1 MFFIPPSQMKIGR
14 HPDYAM
20 HLGKMDVYHK
30 ANIYVFSRERKFK
43 NSIVK
48 SDRSLQ
54 TVAVGIRDVLKN
66 PPFIGVVS
74 TRPLPIARRRVLETR
89 TGFIMIRLRLS
100 VKLDKNQFREICRHV
115 WRVVFPEAKNSN

>member
-1 MFFIPPSQMKIGR
+1 MKIGR